1 MEFPLLSLILFL
13 PLVGGIVILLLG
25 RESTAG
31 RPIAIGIASVEV
43 LLALVGYFAYSR
55 SSGQTF
61 QLVEQVPW
69 IPGLGI
75 SYHLGVDGISLLL
88 VFLTAVVSLMVVLF
102 VVPPHDG
109 REHIYYFWLLMLEST
124 LMGVYSALDLILF
137 YVFFEAMLIPTY
149 FLIGG
154 WGSARGQAA
163 AIKFFLYTLFG
174 SFLMLVAIIGVRVA
188 SGSNSFD
195 FITLAKSP
203 VAASLQTWFFLG
215 FALAFAIKTPLFP
228 FSSWLPDAYVEGPTS
243 TSVMLASLMSKV
255 GAYGFLRFCLGL
267 FPDASRQFTPL
278 IGTLAVITIL
288 YGAWSAIT
296 QRDLKGV
303 ISYSSLGHLGLIVL
317 GIFALNASGVEGS
330 LFLMVAHGISICALF
345 LLVHAIEV
353 RWGTREIGR
362 LGGLQHPAPALAA
375 VLLLALLSAMPLPGL
390 NSFPGEF
397 LILRGVFAGFPS
409 YAYGVL
415 AALGVVLAAAYV
427 IWTYTRTA
435 YYAPSAVVAE
445 AHGGHVDLRGSDWLT
460 FAPLV
465 AIIFALGFLPG
476 LVLVK
481 TGPSATAIA
490 QQAHGTAA
498 QVPADSVRLV
508 QSSTVIAR

>member
-1 MEFPLLSLILFL
+1 
-13 PLVGGIVILLLG
+13 
-25 RESTAG
+25 
-31 RPIAIGIASVEV
+31 
-43 LLALVGYFAYSR
+43 
-55 SSGQTF
+55 
-61 QLVEQVPW
+61 
-69 IPGLGI
+69 
-75 SYHLGVDGISLLL
+75 
-88 VFLTAVVSLMVVLF
+88 
-102 VVPPHDG
+102 
-109 REHIYYFWLLMLEST
+109 
-124 LMGVYSALDLILF
+124 
-137 YVFFEAMLIPTY
+137 
-149 FLIGG
+149 
-154 WGSARGQAA
+154 
-163 AIKFFLYTLFG
+163 
-174 SFLMLVAIIGVRVA
+174 MLVAIIGVRVA